1 MKVSLDHPPVPPISL
16 WVNAASRSRYYY
28 CAIVQSGRQN
38 SDTGS
43 SARLNASYVHQ
54 SGRKLLA
61 GGPLDSVLAVHLD
74 MLFVSDVRMK
84 FRESGFARQLLHH
97 TVCHQHR
104 AYRALVW
111 SCDRDPCMLSLPGRV
126 FFCAPR

>member
-1 MKVSLDHPPVPPISL
+1 MKVSLDHPPVLPISL

-28 CAIVQSGRQN
+28 SAIVQYGRQN
-38 SDTGS
+38 SDTDS

-61 GGPLDSVLAVHLD
+61 GGPLGSVLAVHLD

-84 FRESGFARQLLHH
+84 CRVTPH
-97 TVCHQHR
+97 TVVITSGHHHKVVITSGHPQKVLITSG
-104 AYRALVW
+104 YPSQNSDYL
-111 SCDRDPCMLSLPGRV
+111 L
-126 FFCAPR
+126 

>member
-16 WVNAASRSRYYY
+16 WVNAASHSGYYY
-28 CAIVQSGRQN
+28 CAVVQSGRQN

-43 SARLNASYVHQ
+43 SARLNASYEHQ

-61 GGPLDSVLAVHLD
+61 EGPLGSVLALHLD

-84 FRESGFARQLLHH
+84 FRVL
-97 TVCHQHR
+97 VR
-104 AYRALVW
+104 ATASPSY
-111 SCDRDPCMLSLPGRV
+111 S
-126 FFCAPR
+126 